1 MLCLRGTSAA
11 LLRCAAVALS
21 LSSLLGAKPSSAQ
34 VIESQNFDNVAKAA
48 TAALQAGDISEA
60 IRDYRRAVEIRGD
73 WEEGWWYLGTL
84 QYDADRFVEA
94 IPPLAKVVELDPANG
109 PAWNFLGL
117 CEFEIRDYEKSLK
130 HLQKGQEV
138 GTGDDPEITRVA
150 KYHIALLL
158 DRNGEF
164 EKASAMLASAF
175 LNQSPAQVKVVL
187 GLLLL
192 RVPLLPQE
200 VDPSQDALVQ
210 AAGETGSLFALG
222 DPSRTID
229 SFRALLARYPNV
241 PYLHYSFGKA
251 LSSAGQDKE
260 ALLQQQEELKIS
272 TTSELPYI
280 EISSL
285 ELRLRHPQSALRAAE
300 IAVRLSP
307 NSRAAHQALEKSL
320 MASGQKEKALA
331 ELRTSQSL
339 ATEAPTRE
347 ARIVRMYA
355 NNSDAAT
362 PLQPMSSPTPPPLSN
377 ELSLQAIESLAAGNS
392 DEAIRL
398 YQRAVQLHPDWDEG
412 SWNLAMLLYT
422 AERYPEAIAALK
434 ECVRR
439 KPNNGTAWAVLGLS
453 EFEIKDYRNALIHL
467 QRGQELGM
475 GGSKGSV
482 QLAKCRLGILLN
494 HEAEFGPAA
503 ELLAPE
509 AGPGP
514 LAENIQ
520 FALGMALLRMS
531 AFPDEVDASKRG
543 LVLSAGEIAGLL
555 QDSKYDEV
563 FPKFQALLQKYPM
576 VPFLHYA
583 YGTAL
588 AALSEYDDAKSQFRQ
603 EMLISPKSE
612 LPYLGIASIA
622 LKMQRP
628 GDALPAAQRAVEF
641 KPDSAEAHYLL
652 GRSCLELGRQDEAL
666 RELETAGKMAPE
678 SPEVHFNLAKAY
690 AKANFSEKAEQE
702 RVTFARLNA
711 LAELQRAQHG
721 IQSYSGSQDK
731 TDFSIP
737 RTQSTTAR
745 APETQ

>member
-1 MLCLRGTSAA
+1 M
-11 LLRCAAVALS
+11 
-21 LSSLLGAKPSSAQ
+21 
-34 VIESQNFDNVAKAA
+34 AKAA
-48 TAALQAGDISEA
+48 TASLQAGNTAEA
-60 IRDYRRAVEIRGD
+60 IRNYRRAVEIRAD

-84 QYDADRFVEA
+84 QYDADRFVDA
-94 IPPLAKVVELDPANG
+94 ISPLEKVVKLDPANG

-117 CEFEIRDYEKSLK
+117 CEFEIHDYEKSLT

-150 KYHIALLL
+150 RYHLALLL
-158 DRNGEF
+158 NRNGEF
-164 EKASAMLASAF
+164 ERASAMLVTAF
-175 LNQSPAQVKVVL
+175 GNQLPPQVKVLL

-210 AAGETGSLFALG
+210 AAGETASLLVLG
-222 DPSRTID
+222 DTSRTID
-229 SFRALLARYPNV
+229 SFRALVAKYPNA

-251 LSSAGQDKE
+251 LASAGRDKE
-260 ALLQQQEELKIS
+260 ALLQQQEESKIS
-272 TTSELPYI
+272 AASELPEI

-285 ELRLRHPQSALRAAE
+285 ELRLHHPQQALQAAE

-307 NSRAAHQALEKSL
+307 NSGAAHQALEESL
-320 MASGQKEKALA
+320 LASGQKEKALA

-339 ATEAPTRE
+339 ASEAPVRE
-347 ARIVRMYA
+347 ARVVRMYA
-355 NNSDAAT
+355 NHSDAAA
-362 PLQPMSSPTPPPLSN
+362 PPPPMSSPTPLPN
-377 ELSLQAIESLAAGNS
+377 EFSPQAVESQAAGNS

-398 YQRAVQLHPDWDEG
+398 YQQAVRLHPDWEEG
-412 SWNLAMLLYT
+412 GWNLAMLLYT
-422 AERYPEAIAALK
+422 AGRYPEAITALK
-434 ECVRR
+434 ECVGR
-439 KPNNGTAWAVLGLS
+439 KANNGTAWAVLGLS

-475 GGSKGSV
+475 GGSKDSV
-482 QLAKCRLGILLN
+482 QLAKYRLGILLN
-494 HEAEFGPAA
+494 HEAEFDRAA

-514 LAENIQ
+514 LAEQIQ

-531 AFPDEVDASKRG
+531 AFPDEVDASKRS

-555 QDSKYDEV
+555 QDSKYDEI
-563 FPKFQALLQKYPM
+563 FPKFKTLLQKNPT

-588 AALSEYDDAKSQFRQ
+588 AALSEYDEAESQFRQ
-603 EMLISPKSE
+603 EMSISPKSE
-612 LPYLGIASIA
+612 LPYLGMASIA
-622 LKMQRP
+622 LKIRRP
-628 GDALPAAQRAVEF
+628 DDALPAAQRAVKL

-666 RELETAGKMAPE
+666 RELETAGKMAPG

-702 RVTFARLNA
+702 RATFARLNA
-711 LAELQRAQHG
+711 LAELQRSRHG
-721 IQSYSGSQDK
+721 NQSYSGSHDQ

-737 RTQSTTAR
+737 QPQSTTAPASPTSR
-745 APETQ
+745 